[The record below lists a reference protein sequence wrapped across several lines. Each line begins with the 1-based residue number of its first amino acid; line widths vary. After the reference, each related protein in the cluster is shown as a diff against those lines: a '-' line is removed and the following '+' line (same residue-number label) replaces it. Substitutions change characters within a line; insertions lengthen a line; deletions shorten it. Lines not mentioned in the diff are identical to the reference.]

1 MARVSYSSSRSEM
14 GIHQSNY
21 TEGVSIMNLINAM
34 VLLLLN
40 EEEAAKLVSGY
51 GPPCGSQEE
60 TNLSCDS
67 CMYAKTCR
75 KDGEK

>member
-1 MARVSYSSSRSEM
+1 
-14 GIHQSNY
+14 
-21 TEGVSIMNLINAM
+21 MNLINAM

-67 CMYAKTCR
+67 CMYAEACR